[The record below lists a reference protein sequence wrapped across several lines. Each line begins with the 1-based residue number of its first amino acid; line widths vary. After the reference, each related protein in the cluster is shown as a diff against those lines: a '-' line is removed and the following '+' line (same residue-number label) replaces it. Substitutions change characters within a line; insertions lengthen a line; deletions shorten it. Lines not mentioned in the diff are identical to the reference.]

1 MEENKNIENY
11 RKSKATIC
19 NKLLELRNEIDDLKF
34 SIRDIPEYKL
44 VGSNDNSTTRDYD
57 YLHKQ
62 YALLDYTESILNAIY
77 STLA

>member
-11 RKSKATIC
+11 RKSKTTIC
-19 NKLLELRNEIDDLKF
+19 EKILELRNEIDDLKF

-44 VGSNDNSTTRDYD
+44 VGFDTSDATRDHD

-62 YALLDYTESILNAIY
+62 YALLGYTESILNAIY
-77 STLA
+77 STLV